1 MSSPDS
7 DPELQER
14 RAAVADLGQA
24 LRDLGEA
31 AVSSEVDAATL
42 REVAER
48 GRELTAALDAAT
60 RDRHEMPSVD
70 DLAAGF
76 RMHNPACGQGN
87 PVAPPMEVGDSD
99 GVAVG
104 TCTLG
109 LRYEGPPSYAHGGV
123 SAMLLDQILGHA
135 HAISGRP
142 GMTVRLSLRYRAPVP
157 LRTPLRVSGWVER
170 ETGEHSTA
178 KAALATA
185 DAPDAPLVEAE
196 GKFVTPD
203 PDQVR
208 RLFSQMRTADHGF

>member
-1 MSSPDS
+1 MSSADS
-7 DPELQER
+7 DPELQAR

-24 LRDLGEA
+24 LRELDEA
-31 AVSSEVDAATL
+31 AVSTEVDAATL

-48 GRELTAALDAAT
+48 SRELTAALEAAA
-60 RDRHEMPSVD
+60 RDRHELPSVD
-70 DLAAGF
+70 DFAAGF
-76 RMHNPACGQGN
+76 RMHNPATGSGN
-87 PVAPPMEVGDSD
+87 PAAPPMDVGES
-99 GVAVG
+99 GGTAVG

-109 LRYEGPPSYAHGGV
+109 LRHEGPPSYAHGGV

-157 LRTPLRVSGWVER
+157 LRTPLRVTGRVEQ

-185 DAPDAPLVEAE
+185 EAPDSPLVEAE
-196 GKFVTPD
+196 GKFVSPN
-203 PDQVR
+203 PEQVR
-208 RLFSQMRTADHGF
+208 RLFSRMRTADHPY